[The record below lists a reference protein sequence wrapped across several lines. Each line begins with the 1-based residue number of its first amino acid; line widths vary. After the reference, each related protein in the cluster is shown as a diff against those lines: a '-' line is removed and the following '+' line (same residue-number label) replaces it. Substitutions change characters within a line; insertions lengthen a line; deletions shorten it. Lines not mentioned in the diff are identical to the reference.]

1 MVTTSLKLFFP
12 RFWLFGKNKLEELS
26 LPSFFQDSLI
36 LASKAKEPVRA
47 YWQDV
52 WKAFLVNSNL
62 WLIYTR
68 VRFCIVTS

>member
-47 YWQDV
+47 YWRTLSLAL
-52 WKAFLVNSNL
+52 K
-62 WLIYTR
+62 
-68 VRFCIVTS
+68 